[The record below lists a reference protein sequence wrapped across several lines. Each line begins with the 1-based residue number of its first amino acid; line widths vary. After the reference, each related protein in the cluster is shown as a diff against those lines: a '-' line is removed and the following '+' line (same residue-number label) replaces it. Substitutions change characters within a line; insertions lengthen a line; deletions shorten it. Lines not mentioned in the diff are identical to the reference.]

1 MDDPGLH
8 LGGWDS
14 LDFHAHRL
22 ASLSQRS
29 HEGSKRWSAQH
40 GAPRRR
46 PARSAPS
53 NGPSSYLPS
62 HLLTFAWFAAIHF
75 CAALSGFK
83 WSPAMY
89 FATSSW
95 SVLVQL
101 NRLSNA
107 KAGEP
112 LFANFALKTLL
123 RTMWSYAHLY
133 FATFPPGFA
142 SSWHLL
148 NRFGS
153 STSESLYWRFRYCG
167 VYQ

>member
-1 MDDPGLH
+1 MFDRVP
-8 LGGWDS
+8 S
-14 LDFHAHRL
+14 SRL
-22 ASLSQRS
+22 RNGRRS
-29 HEGSKRWSAQH
+29 TSTPTGVK
-40 GAPRRR
+40 
-46 PARSAPS
+46 RSAER
-53 NGPSSYLPS
+53 PSSYLPS

-75 CAALSGFK
+75 CAALSGFM

-95 SVLVQL
+95 SVFVQL
-101 NRLSNA
+101 NRLSTV

-133 FATFPPGFA
+133 FATLPPDFA
-142 SSWHLL
+142 SSWQPV